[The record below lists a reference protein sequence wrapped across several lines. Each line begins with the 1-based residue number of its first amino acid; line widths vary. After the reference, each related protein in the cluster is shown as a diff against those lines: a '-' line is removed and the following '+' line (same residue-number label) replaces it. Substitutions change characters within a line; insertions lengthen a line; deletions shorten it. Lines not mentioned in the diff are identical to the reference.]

1 MQAHSG
7 YARVSFS
14 LQTPHLLSA
23 DRPFTKRPSRMYYVN
38 FGNTGLRVSKL
49 CLGCMSFG
57 EAAQEGHDWAIGEK
71 DSRPI
76 IRQALE
82 LGINFFD
89 IANVYSAGTSEE
101 ITGRLL
107 KDMARRDEIV
117 IATKAY
123 FPWRGAPNTSGLSAK
138 SLMHAVEDSLT
149 RLGTD
154 YIDLYQIHRFDEETP
169 IEETLETLD
178 TIVRHGKAR
187 YIGASSMAAWQL
199 MKMLHVSEIKGLKRF
214 VSMQN
219 YLNLLYREEER
230 EMLPLCADQG
240 VAVMPWSPLARG
252 KLTRPWG
259 ETTKRGRS
267 DRVGMAL
274 YKDAGETEQAIV
286 GEVEKVAGET
296 GASMAQVSLA
306 WMLTKPE
313 VTTLIIGATSVA
325 QLTDT
330 VAALDVKLSA
340 EQTARL
346 EAPYR
351 PQEVKGMFSLAGRPI
366 ELTPPR

>member
-1 MQAHSG
+1 M
-7 YARVSFS
+7 
-14 LQTPHLLSA
+14 
-23 DRPFTKRPSRMYYVN
+23 KYVN
-38 FGNTGLRVSKL
+38 FGNTGLKVSKL

-57 EAAQEGHDWAIGEK
+57 EAAEEGHDWAMGED

-76 IRQALE
+76 IRRALE
-82 LGINFFD
+82 HGINFFD
-89 IANVYSAGTSEE
+89 IANVYSGGTSEE

-123 FPWRGAPNTSGLSAK
+123 FPWRSAPNTSGLSAK

-169 IEETLETLD
+169 VEETLETLD

-199 MKMLHVSEIKGLKRF
+199 MKMLHVSELKGLKRF
-214 VSMQN
+214 ASMQN

-230 EMLPLCADQG
+230 EMLPLCQDQG
-240 VAVMPWSPLARG
+240 IAVMPWSPLARG

-259 ETTKRGRS
+259 ETTKRDKT
-267 DRVGMAL
+267 DRVGQAL
-274 YKDAGETEQAIV
+274 YKDAGEVEQAIV
-286 GEVEKVAGET
+286 GEVEAVAGET
-296 GASMAQVSLA
+296 GASMAQVALA
-306 WMLTKPE
+306 WILAKPE
-313 VTTLIIGATSVA
+313 VTTPIIGATSVG
-325 QLTDT
+325 QLDDT
-330 VAALDVKLSA
+330 VGALDVQLSG
-340 EQTARL
+340 EQISRL
-346 EAPYR
+346 EAPYKA
-351 PQEVKGMFSLAGRPI
+351 QDVKGMFSLAGRPM
-366 ELTPPR
+366 ELSPPR

>member
-1 MQAHSG
+1 M
-7 YARVSFS
+7 
-14 LQTPHLLSA
+14 
-23 DRPFTKRPSRMYYVN
+23 KYVN
-38 FGNTGLRVSKL
+38 FGNTGLKVSKL
-49 CLGCMSFG
+49 CLGCMSIG
-57 EAAQEGHDWAIGEK
+57 EAAEEGHDWAMGED

-76 IRQALE
+76 IRRALE
-82 LGINFFD
+82 HGINFFD
-89 IANVYSAGTSEE
+89 IANVYSGGTSEE

-169 IEETLETLD
+169 VEETLETLD

-199 MKMLHVSEIKGLKRF
+199 MKMLHVSELKGLKRF
-214 VSMQN
+214 ASMQN

-230 EMLPLCADQG
+230 EMLPLCQDQG
-240 VAVMPWSPLARG
+240 IAVMPWSPLARG

-259 ETTKRGRS
+259 DTTQRDKT
-267 DRVGMAL
+267 DRVGKAL
-274 YKDAGETEQAIV
+274 YKDAGEVEQAIV
-286 GEVEKVAGET
+286 GEVQAVAGET
-296 GASMAQVSLA
+296 GASMAQVALA
-306 WMLTKPE
+306 WMLAKPE
-313 VTTLIIGATSVA
+313 VTTPIIGATSVD
-325 QLTDT
+325 QLDDT
-330 VAALDVKLSA
+330 VGAIDVQLSG
-340 EQTARL
+340 EQISRL
-346 EAPYR
+346 ESPYKA
-351 PQEVKGMFSLAGRPI
+351 QDVKGMFSLAGRPM
-366 ELTPPR
+366 ELSPPR